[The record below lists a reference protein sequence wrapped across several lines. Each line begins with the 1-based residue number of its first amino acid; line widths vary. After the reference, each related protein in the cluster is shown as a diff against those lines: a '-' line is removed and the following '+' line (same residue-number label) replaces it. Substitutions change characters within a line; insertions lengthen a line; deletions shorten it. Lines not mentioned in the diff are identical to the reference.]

1 MKRRTLLQSAG
12 ILTVM
17 TTAGGV
23 WRASAQGV
31 DSVGE
36 GPAYEPWHNWRSD
49 SPSGPLAL
57 VQAGILACNPHNTQP
72 WLFRITSG
80 QIELYAAT
88 TRNLGSFDP
97 YLREM
102 HIGLGCAV
110 ENMLLAAKPNGYSVE
125 LTLPAGNLTMLPQR
139 QQPELVARLT
149 LSPSEPSADAL
160 YEQIP
165 LRHTNRGPYQLDKK
179 PDETT
184 LQELSKLA
192 VEDPAIRLFLY
203 SEQQMLKTFGN
214 LVVSATQTIIDD
226 ATMVADSEHW
236 FRHSWAD
243 VQRLRDGVTL
253 DTSGLPPL
261 MTAIAKMLPPPSA
274 DTNHR
279 YWLEGTRDVHV
290 ATAPVFGLL
299 AVSDLYDR
307 PQSLR
312 AGQLWQRMHLWAT
325 AQGLAMQPLNQPV
338 ELVDRQRQLEQP
350 PSAAKSLAELTG
362 SPEWKPTFAFRLGY
376 AQRQAQLSPR
386 RNPQS
391 VLL

>member
-1 MKRRTLLQSAG
+1 MNRRTLLKSAG
-12 ILTVM
+12 VLTVVA
-17 TTAGGV
+17 TAGGV
-23 WRASAQGV
+23 WRGTAQGV
-31 DSVGE
+31 CSLGE
-36 GPAYEPWHNWRSD
+36 GPAYAPWHDWRSD
-49 SPSGPLAL
+49 NPSGPLAL
-57 VQAGILACNPHNTQP
+57 VRAGILAANPHNTQP
-72 WLFRITSG
+72 WLFSITPE

-110 ENMLLAAKPNGYSVE
+110 ENMLLAAKANGYAVQ
-125 LTLPAGNLTMLPQR
+125 LTLPPGNLATLPQR
-139 QQPELVARLT
+139 QQPELVARLR
-149 LSPSEPSADAL
+149 LSASEPGADPL

-165 LRHTNRGPYQLDKK
+165 LRHTSRGPYQPDIM
-179 PDETT
+179 PDENT

-192 VEDPAIRLFLY
+192 ADDPHVRLFLH
-203 SEQQMLKTFGN
+203 SEPQMLKVFGN
-214 LVVSATQTIIDD
+214 LVISATQTIIDD
-226 ATMVADSEHW
+226 ATMVADSDHW

-243 VQRLRDGVTL
+243 VLRLRDGVTL
-253 DTSGLPPL
+253 DTAGLPPL
-261 MTAIAKMLPPPSA
+261 MTAIAKMLPQPSA

-299 AVSDLYDR
+299 AVRDLYDR

-312 AGQLWQRMHLWAT
+312 AGLLWQRMHLWAT

-338 ELVDRQRQLEQP
+338 ELVDRQLQLAQP
-350 PSAAKSLAELTG
+350 ASAEESLAALTG
-362 SPEWKPTFAFRLGY
+362 APDWKPTFAFRMGY
-376 AQRQAQLSPR
+376 AAHLAQLGPR
-386 RNPQS
+386 RDVQS